1 MLDTEAKKI
10 VEAIGDPATFEQLA
24 EECSELAHACL
35 KMARVLRK
43 ENPTPVMSSEAQEA
57 VIHEI
62 ADVALSIDTVMCG
75 IASMGGKKGWD
86 ATDRWYNFKLN
97 RWWNRLVDA
106 GKMKETKSES
116 GERKADHKC
125 EQGRKPAGSKS

>member
-35 KMARVLRK
+35 KMARVLRG
-43 ENPTPVMSSEAQEA
+43 ENPTPVMPSDAQEA

-75 IASMGGKKGWD
+75 IAAMGGRKSWD

-97 RWWNRLVDA
+97 RWWNRLIDS
-106 GKMKETKSES
+106 GKMKEAKDE
-116 GERKADHKC
+116 
-125 EQGRKPAGSKS
+125 GRKREADNQRKSGRPPVRNKG

>member
-43 ENPTPVMSSEAQEA
+43 ENPTPIMSSEAQEM

-75 IASMGGKKGWD
+75 VHGMGGRQGWD
-86 ATDRWYNFKLN
+86 ATDRWYDYKLN
-97 RWWNRLVDA
+97 RWWNRLLDS
-106 GKMKETKSES
+106 GKMKEAKDES
-116 GERKADHKC
+116 GKREADNQRKS
-125 EQGRKPAGSKS
+125 GRPPVRGKG